1 MKFLS
6 AWVLGLSVMTLCV
19 CGQTPAKKPGE
30 AVTVSAVSFKGD
42 LKPGAEVTAVVQ
54 FAIDKGFHVQANPA
68 SEDTYVAATL
78 KLDPAVGVL
87 ALPAKYPA
95 GKEETIVGLD
105 KPLKVY
111 EGTFEVLVPLKL
123 ASSATLPLTI
133 NGVLTYQACKGA
145 TCFPPR
151 KLKVEL
157 KLK

>member
-1 MKFLS
+1 MRLLC
-6 AWVLGLSVMTLCV
+6 AWVLGVSVMTLCV
-19 CGQTPAKKPGE
+19 SGQTPAKKPGE
-30 AVTVSAVSFKGD
+30 AVTLGSVAFKGD
-42 LKPGAEVTAVVQ
+42 LKPGADFTAVVQ
-54 FAIDKGFHVQANPA
+54 FAVDKGFHVQANPA
-68 SEDTYVAATL
+68 SEETYVAAAL
-78 KLDPAVGVL
+78 KLDPAVGVV
-87 ALPAKYPA
+87 AMPAKYPA

-123 ASSATLPLTI
+123 ASNATLPITI